1 MTRVGRWTCSMS
13 HAVVADLPVPVAPRR
28 TTSFSPALSRE
39 VSSAIAAGWSPEGVY
54 SETTS
59 MGATDRLRSVTG
71 RMAQRYVEAVTS
83 GGAGTL
89 RAQGPARPA
98 VPARRPGRL
107 AACERLGV
115 GRPVDGAPG
124 RLVSA
129 GSEGTMSGTSSEQ
142 RGLRSGPGTRRPAD
156 PAGRPRDEGPPPP
169 PWRTEGMPERPE
181 PPQGPRWGRVLLWV
195 GLGWLVLFLL
205 TSLQDASTSRVET
218 ISYTEFRAQVEA
230 GNVER
235 VYSRGESIEGVLV
248 EPAPLPA
255 GEDDAAETY

>member
-115 GRPVDGAPG
+115 GRPGGRCTGPPGVGGVGGHDERDEQRATGAAIGPRDPAPG
-124 RLVSA
+124 RPCRTSA
-129 GSEGTMSGTSSEQ
+129 RRGTPTAAVAD
-142 RGLRSGPGTRRPAD
+142 RGHARAARASPGTTLGSRPPVGGPRLARALPPHQPPGRLD
-156 PAGRPRDEGPPPP
+156 VPGRDDLLHRVPGAGRGRQR
-169 PWRTEGMPERPE
+169 RT
-181 PPQGPRWGRVLLWV
+181 
-195 GLGWLVLFLL
+195 
-205 TSLQDASTSRVET
+205 
-218 ISYTEFRAQVEA
+218 
-230 GNVER
+230 
-235 VYSRGESIEGVLV
+235 GVLPRRV
-248 EPAPLPA
+248 DRGRARRTGAPPRR
-255 GEDDAAETY
+255 